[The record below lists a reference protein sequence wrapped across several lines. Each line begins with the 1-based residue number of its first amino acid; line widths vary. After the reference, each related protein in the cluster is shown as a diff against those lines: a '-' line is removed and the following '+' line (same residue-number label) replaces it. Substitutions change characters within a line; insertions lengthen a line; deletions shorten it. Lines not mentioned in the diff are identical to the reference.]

1 MLCSVSSLRGFILL
15 FCAPAGEIVRLII
28 KAAAAH
34 APHRS
39 LTGSS
44 VQAGT
49 TRHPPHESS
58 LPVLRQTNQ
67 PIRSQRTE
75 KNARKQKTQSSYI

>member
-1 MLCSVSSLRGFILL
+1 MVAEVFCMARVLLGCYLWWLWTVLLWCLLWLLGCCLLMLCSVSSLRGFILL

-49 TRHPPHESS
+49 T
-58 LPVLRQTNQ
+58 
-67 PIRSQRTE
+67 
-75 KNARKQKTQSSYI
+75 